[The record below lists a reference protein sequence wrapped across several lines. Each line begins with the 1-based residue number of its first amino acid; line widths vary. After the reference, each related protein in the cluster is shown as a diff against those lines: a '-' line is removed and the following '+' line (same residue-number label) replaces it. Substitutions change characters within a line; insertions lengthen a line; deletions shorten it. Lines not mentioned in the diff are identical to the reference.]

1 MGCSG
6 GQHGSS
12 RRLCLVLV
20 AGWAGV
26 VGCILAAHDFL
37 PYRELQMSGGS
48 RTSSRSEGT
57 LNGEGHL
64 LGDVGRKRAS
74 VGPVASLLRGRLA
87 WCRAG
92 LSHFPGLAG
101 EGALCPVAS
110 ALCLWP
116 LQSLTGAVV
125 WGLGTLIRSPCQIA
139 WRVSWAG
146 ELCSQDTGRGY
157 DIFCPR
163 SCFFSNV
170 LLKL

>member
-1 MGCSG
+1 M
-6 GQHGSS
+6 
-12 RRLCLVLV
+12 
-20 AGWAGV
+20 
-26 VGCILAAHDFL
+26 GCILAAHDFL

-48 RTSSRSEGT
+48 RTSSQSEGT

-64 LGDVGRKRAS
+64 LGDVGRKRGS
-74 VGPVASLLRGRLA
+74 VGPAASLLRGRLA

-125 WGLGTLIRSPCQIA
+125 WGLGTLIRSPCQTHGEFPGQVSCVPRIA
-139 WRVSWAG
+139 GVGTTYSA
-146 ELCSQDTGRGY
+146 L
-157 DIFCPR
+157 IPA
-163 SCFFSNV
+163 FFQTSF
-170 LLKL
+170 

>member
-1 MGCSG
+1 MANRIGGSEGREVGCSG

-64 LGDVGRKRAS
+64 LGDVGRKRGS
-74 VGPVASLLRGRLA
+74 VGPTASLLHGHRA

-101 EGALCPVAS
+101 EGALCPVTS

-116 LQSLTGAVV
+116 LQSHG
-125 WGLGTLIRSPCQIA
+125 GSCLGSGNPDPQPVPDCMESFL
-139 WRVSWAG
+139 
-146 ELCSQDTGRGY
+146 GR
-157 DIFCPR
+157 
-163 SCFFSNV
+163 
-170 LLKL
+170 